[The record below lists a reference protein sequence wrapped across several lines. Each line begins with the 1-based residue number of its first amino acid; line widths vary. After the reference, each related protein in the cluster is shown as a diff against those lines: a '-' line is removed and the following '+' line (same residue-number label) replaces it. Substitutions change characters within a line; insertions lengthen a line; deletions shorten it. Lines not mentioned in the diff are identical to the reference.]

1 MSDDKVNYV
10 VVNSCERHKWFTKQV
25 VATIVVVVT
34 VERLTEQ
41 LKNGSCNLTKQSIVA
56 TLTQAYCE
64 LS

>member
-34 VERLTEQ
+34 VERLTE
-41 LKNGSCNLTKQSIVA
+41 
-56 TLTQAYCE
+56 
-64 LS
+64 